1 MVTNHGENLMS
12 LRQINTEWKY
22 VKTYAT
28 EAALMKKIEQ
38 EKDLYPEHAD
48 RFLVVRTPEGRWT
61 AIVQLDMSKGGYLG
75 RYDFLKV

>member
-1 MVTNHGENLMS
+1 MT

-28 EAALMKKIEQ
+28 EKALMKRIGED
-38 EKDLYPEHAD
+38 KDMYPEHDD
-48 RFLVVRTPEGRWT
+48 RFIVMRTPEGRWT
-61 AIVQLDMSKGGYLG
+61 AVVVLDMSKGGYIG